1 MTGPDDR
8 PATPAVE
15 IAAHRE
21 SRWRCG
27 VEHKA
32 RARLWPAGS
41 WTAEQLEQL
50 KADPRLTVIEYRPGD
65 APPGEAVDPEDFTM
79 GVDDLV
85 RQADQLTDVD
95 LAVLMGLIGTMAYDR
110 QISME
115 TFDEARAQLEARTGD
130 PTLSTSEAKDPG
142 GGASQ
147 EAPAGDPEKK
157 DPPMS
162 TRHERLVA
170 GCKQVPLGDPK
181 NWTKSGKP
189 QVDALYRASNV
200 TDITAAE
207 RDAAWKVAQ
216 GQA

>member
-1 MTGPDDR
+1 MEPEN
-8 PATPAVE
+8 TPAVT
-15 IAAHRE
+15 IAAHQE

-27 VEHKA
+27 VEHKPTP
-32 RARLWPAGS
+32 RDWPAGS
-41 WTAEQLEQL
+41 WTWEQLEQL
-50 KADPRLTVIEYRPGD
+50 RADPRLTVIELGTLGHRPDD
-65 APPGEAVDPEDFTM
+65 ADPGEAVDPEDFTM

-85 RQADQLTDVD
+85 LQAEQMEDLD
-95 LAVLMGLIGTMAYDR
+95 LALLMGHIGAMAYDR
-110 QISME
+110 QISQETME
-115 TFDEARAQLEARTGD
+115 QARDLLEANNI
-130 PTLSTSEAKDPG
+130 LSTEAKTDAG

-170 GCKQVPLGDPK
+170 GCKQVPLNDPK

>member
-65 APPGEAVDPEDFTM
+65 APPGEAVDLEDFTM
-79 GVDDLV
+79 GLDDLV
-85 RQADQLTDVD
+85 RQAEQMEDLD
-95 LAVLMGLIGTMAYDR
+95 LALLMGHIGAMAYDR
-110 QISME
+110 QISQETME
-115 TFDEARAQLEARTGD
+115 QARDLLEANNI
-130 PTLSTSEAKDPG
+130 LSTEAKTDAG